1 MEERTKERITCVDDR
16 GDQLVTTSR
25 RDHDCSCHVCH
36 HQELEPHSVLAQLVA
51 ECCMNEIDH
60 ELAADPE
67 LCAEACL
74 QRSEHHRLCAGH
86 LSLAHAHAPLKH
98 VAKLQLP
105 ALSHEAVNRRMAAPS
120 RECTFACA
128 AARRRF

>member
-60 ELAADPE
+60 ELAAQCSPTCNDAGPE
-67 LCAEACL
+67 PRSFSTL
-74 QRSEHHRLCAGH
+74 QRDAWK
-86 LSLAHAHAPLKH
+86 P
-98 VAKLQLP
+98 
-105 ALSHEAVNRRMAAPS
+105 
-120 RECTFACA
+120 
-128 AARRRF
+128 

>member
-1 MEERTKERITCVDDR
+1 MDERTKERITCVDDR

-60 ELAADPE
+60 ELAAQCSPTCNDAGPE
-67 LCAEACL
+67 PRSFSTL
-74 QRSEHHRLCAGH
+74 QRDAWKPWGL
-86 LSLAHAHAPLKH
+86 
-98 VAKLQLP
+98 
-105 ALSHEAVNRRMAAPS
+105 RRCPS
-120 RECTFACA
+120 DSC
-128 AARRRF
+128 RRVEFGTN